1 MVSLPMFRTLWD
13 HAAWADGLVLEAL
26 RASRGHPPE
35 ALREYAHVLGAEEVW
50 LARIQGREPRAAV
63 WPEASFAEVEAL
75 AEESR
80 AAYGE
85 DVAALDAGDLESPVT
100 YTNSAGAEFTNT
112 VAEILLHVTLHGQ
125 YHRGKVNV
133 LLRRAGH
140 EPAPVDLIAFV
151 RGAPAATE
159 ATARRPGRVPRPTGG
174 TRR

>member
-1 MVSLPMFRTLWD
+1 MSVEMFRTLWD
-13 HAAWADGLVLEAL
+13 HAAWADQLVLEAL
-26 RASRGHPPE
+26 RASGGEPPE

-63 WPEASFAEVEAL
+63 WPKASFAEVERL
-75 AEESR
+75 SEETR
-80 AAYGE
+80 AAYRAY
-85 DVAALDAGDLESPVT
+85 VPALGDEELETRVT
-100 YTNSAGAEFTNT
+100 YTNSAGREFTNT
-112 VAEILLHVTLHGQ
+112 VAEILLHVALHGQ

-140 EPAPVDLIAFV
+140 EPAPGDFIAFV

-159 ATARRPGRVPRPTGG
+159 RSASAG